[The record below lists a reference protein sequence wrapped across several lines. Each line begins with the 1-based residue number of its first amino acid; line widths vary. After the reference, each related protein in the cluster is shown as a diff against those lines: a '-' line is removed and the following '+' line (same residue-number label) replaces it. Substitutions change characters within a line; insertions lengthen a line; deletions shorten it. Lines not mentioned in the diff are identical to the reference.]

1 MDLQV
6 LVITAADTVAI
17 AAVVASLTQ
26 FTKALLPGEG
36 WGPYVALCWTALAV
50 GVAVFSAPEW
60 PPIRTSAW
68 PILSVF
74 ANVLLASMGVYH
86 AAGGVQSG
94 IKGVR
99 RRRDQ
104 AVLVSPVAPDLS
116 VSDTRRRP

>member
-99 RRRDQ
+99 RRSSHS
-104 AVLVSPVAPDLS
+104 VLVSPVAPDLS